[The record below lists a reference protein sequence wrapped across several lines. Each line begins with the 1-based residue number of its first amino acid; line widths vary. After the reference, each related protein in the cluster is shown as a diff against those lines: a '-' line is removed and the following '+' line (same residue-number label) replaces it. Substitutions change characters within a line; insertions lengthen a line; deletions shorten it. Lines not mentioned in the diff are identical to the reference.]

1 MTAEHDYDPDGDENE
16 IDDEIEDQEIE
27 HRTSLQAAIAW
38 IMTRNSELA
47 FALAE
52 PDLATI
58 DAIIR
63 RAKLTP
69 TMSQEK
75 AWAELQAVVANGR
88 VSMWG
93 HEFELPAD
101 YEHGD
106 VWPRGPLRQ
115 LASNDISNMCL
126 FDAQGMAVRPPGMI
140 TPGQVWYCRALVKT
154 EELELAFPA
163 PGNAS
168 ERRPKRDHKK
178 QTAED
183 IYLRL
188 LQTRTGWDRL
198 KVKEQLY
205 QMNLEL
211 RALGEAAISE
221 RLLVEI
227 RGGLKAK

>member
-1 MTAEHDYDPDGDENE
+1 MTAGLDYDPDGDENE
-16 IDDEIEDQEIE
+16 IDDEIEDQEVE
-27 HRTSLQAAIAW
+27 HRTPLQAAIAW

-52 PDLATI
+52 TDLRTI
-58 DAIIR
+58 DAIIG
-63 RAKLTP
+63 RANLTSR
-69 TMSQEK
+69 MAQEK
-75 AWAELQAVVANGR
+75 AWAELQAAVSGGH

-115 LASNDISNMCL
+115 LASNDVSNMCI
-126 FDAQGMAVRPPGMI
+126 FDVRGMALRPVGMI
-140 TPGQVWYCRALVKT
+140 SPGQVWYCRALVKT

-163 PGNAS
+163 ADNVVEATPN
-168 ERRPKRDHKK
+168 RDHKSK
-178 QTAED
+178 TAKA
-183 IYLRL
+183 IYLRR
-188 LQTRTGWDRL
+188 LQTEPGWRNL

-211 RALGEAAISE
+211 RTLGEAAISE